1 MALVDVRL
9 GNAPV
14 RVVRKYDRGYALYIG
29 ALDWPMALL
38 TLITYRRRA
47 RFEGMAA

>member
-14 RVVRKYDRGYALYIG
+14 RVVRKYDRGYAL
-29 ALDWPMALL
+29 DWPMALL
-38 TLITYRRRA
+38 ALITFRRRA